1 MGLLAIW
8 LLTAL
13 GLWIVSRIVPG
24 IRADSGAD
32 LLIAALVLGF
42 INAFIRPL
50 LLALTLPLTVLTFG
64 LFAIV
69 LNALFLQL
77 TAAIV
82 PGFKV
87 DGFGSALL
95 GALLMAFLAILG
107 FILMQWLM
115 FGALL
120 WI

>member
-1 MGLLAIW
+1 MGLIIIW

-13 GLWIVSRIVPG
+13 GLWVVSRILPG
-24 IRADSGAD
+24 INADSGGD
-32 LLIAALVLGF
+32 LLLAALVLGF

-50 LLALTLPLTVLTFG
+50 LLFLTLPLTVLTFG
-64 LFAIV
+64 LFAII

-82 PGFKV
+82 PGFRI

-95 GALLMAFLAILG
+95 GALLMALLAVIG

-115 FGALL
+115 FGVLL
-120 WI
+120 WF